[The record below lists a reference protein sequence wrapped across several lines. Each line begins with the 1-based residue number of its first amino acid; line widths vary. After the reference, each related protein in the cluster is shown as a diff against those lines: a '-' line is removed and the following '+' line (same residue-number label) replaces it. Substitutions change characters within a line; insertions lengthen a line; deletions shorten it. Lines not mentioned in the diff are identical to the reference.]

1 MRVLHFVPER
11 TPAITFSLTN
21 RSRQRIRLRVS
32 AFPVTFFMEGIK
44 MSGNKKNSSV
54 IQDIHDPNYSYTRL
68 VKKRLIEWKRS
79 FEDQLGGIELN
90 YAAIARTLEQQFG
103 IYVSAALIGKMF
115 VQDDDREVRLDVLT
129 ALAQL
134 FNIPIWEICEH
145 PSDPS
150 SNVSVGSLI
159 RWKNKGPRDRQPITN
174 KFYEGDYYCYY
185 FLPTHADDDI
195 RPVDETPIKEAT
207 MSIRIDNGRTRLTFR
222 QTKSDKG
229 FYGNA
234 LEPYVLTGD
243 LYRFEQSDIAY
254 SFISNEDGRRFMA
267 LMFSY
272 LEVATDIRYYMTMGM
287 LTLSYNQTHVP
298 LFQKMAVFRE
308 RQNLKDAAQAAVLRG
323 ILSLNSSPIILDSET
338 CKKLIRED
346 PVLENAFSPDKAL
359 LKDCMIFS
367 EAAIRSSLFMISD
380 KYDKTELLLKVR
392 RSSLLPAH
400 EIVSE
405 EDFFARFIREYQIRQ
420 MQGSKEEH
428 APVNDTANE
437 NTYSL

>member
-1 MRVLHFVPER
+1 MIEAYPPSEDWGNGLHMVILGIKRVVYGGGTVLGSLWFAVVKRLAASIER
-11 TPAITFSLTN
+11 QAITICTQEESPDETN
-21 RSRQRIRLRVS
+21 IHRINLYWTC
-32 AFPVTFFMEGIK
+32 PWG
-44 MSGNKKNSSV
+44 
-54 IQDIHDPNYSYTRL
+54 Q
-68 VKKRLIEWKRS
+68 
-79 FEDQLGGIELN
+79 
-90 YAAIARTLEQQFG
+90 
-103 IYVSAALIGKMF
+103 
-115 VQDDDREVRLDVLT
+115 
-129 ALAQL
+129 
-134 FNIPIWEICEH
+134 
-145 PSDPS
+145 
-150 SNVSVGSLI
+150 
-159 RWKNKGPRDRQPITN
+159 RDRQPITN

-185 FLPTHADDDI
+185 FLPNHADDDI

-207 MSIRIDNGRTRLTFR
+207 MSIRIDSGRTRLTFR

-287 LTLSYNQTHVP
+287 MTLSYNQTHVP

>member
-44 MSGNKKNSSV
+44 MSGKRKNSSV

-68 VKKRLIEWKRS
+68 VKKRLIEWKKS

-145 PSDPS
+145 PSDSS

-159 RWKNKGPRDRQPITN
+159 RWKNKGQRDRQPITN

-185 FLPTHADDDI
+185 FLPNHADDDI
-195 RPVDETPIKEAT
+195 RPVDELPIKEAT

-243 LYRFEQSDIAY
+243 LYRFA
-254 SFISNEDGRRFMA
+254 
-267 LMFSY
+267 
-272 LEVATDIRYYMTMGM
+272 DIRYYMTMGM

-338 CKKLIRED
+338 CRKLIAKE
-346 PVLENAFSPDKAL
+346 PVLENALSPDKAL

-420 MQGSKEEH
+420 MQESKEEQT
-428 APVNDTANE
+428 PVNDTANE
-437 NTYSL
+437 NTESLCDADDSRTP

>member
-1 MRVLHFVPER
+1 M
-11 TPAITFSLTN
+11 
-21 RSRQRIRLRVS
+21 
-32 AFPVTFFMEGIK
+32 M
-44 MSGNKKNSSV
+44 
-54 IQDIHDPNYSYTRL
+54 
-68 VKKRLIEWKRS
+68 
-79 FEDQLGGIELN
+79 
-90 YAAIARTLEQQFG
+90 
-103 IYVSAALIGKMF
+103 
-115 VQDDDREVRLDVLT
+115 
-129 ALAQL
+129 
-134 FNIPIWEICEH
+134 
-145 PSDPS
+145 
-150 SNVSVGSLI
+150 
-159 RWKNKGPRDRQPITN
+159 
-174 KFYEGDYYCYY
+174 
-185 FLPTHADDDI
+185 
-195 RPVDETPIKEAT
+195 
-207 MSIRIDNGRTRLTFR
+207 
-222 QTKSDKG
+222 
-229 FYGNA
+229 
-234 LEPYVLTGD
+234 
-243 LYRFEQSDIAY
+243 
-254 SFISNEDGRRFMA
+254 
-267 LMFSY
+267 
-272 LEVATDIRYYMTMGM
+272 
-287 LTLSYNQTHVP
+287 TLSYNQTHVP